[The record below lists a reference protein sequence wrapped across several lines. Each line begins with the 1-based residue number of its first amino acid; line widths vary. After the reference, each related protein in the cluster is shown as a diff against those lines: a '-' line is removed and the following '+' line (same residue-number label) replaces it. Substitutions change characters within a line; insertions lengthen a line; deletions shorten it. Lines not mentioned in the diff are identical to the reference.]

1 MNNRTMIYIICLL
14 GVAVLWFFTS
24 CKSKKDNSI
33 SNTAKS
39 DKLSNG
45 FVKKGD
51 TIWFH
56 DVALKNV
63 DPNTFEL
70 VDDYFF
76 KDKDR
81 VYFYETYRVSQDYFT
96 SKRKRY
102 LPLENADSDS
112 FISLGE
118 GYAKDKSTAWY
129 IDSEFKVDDLESM
142 KVLNHHFVVDNKT
155 AYLDRR
161 PIAGSDGKTFE
172 LISEY
177 YAKDSKR
184 YYYCTP
190 IDGEY
195 AIRPVD
201 CHYESFVVIDHPYAK
216 DKTSV
221 YYEGDQLAE
230 VESSTFEFISSG
242 YAKDSQHVYF
252 RNLKVEKADPS
263 TFSAFIE
270 NENSLGETVYAKDKL
285 GIFINDKRFSEADIA
300 TFKIL
305 NEKYTIDKNGVYYR
319 MKKVKN
325 ADPASFIVFP
335 HFMGDADAEDKNQ
348 RYGEGKAVK

>member
-1 MNNRTMIYIICLL
+1 MNNRTMIHIICLL
-14 GVAVLWFFTS
+14 GVAALWFFTS

-39 DKLSNG
+39 DKLNNG

-56 DVALKNV
+56 DVALENV
-63 DPNTFEL
+63 DPKTFEL

-81 VYFYETYRVSQDYFT
+81 VHFYETYRVSQDYFT
-96 SKRKRY
+96 SKRKKI
-102 LPLENADSDS
+102 LPLENANPAS
-112 FISLGE
+112 FVVLGE
-118 GYAKDKSTAWY
+118 GYAKDNSTAWY
-129 IDSEFKVDDLESM
+129 IDGAFKVDHLESM

-177 YAKDSKR
+177 YAKDANK
-184 YYYCTP
+184 YYYCTT
-190 IDGEY
+190 IDGQND
-195 AIRPVD
+195 IKPID

-216 DKTSV
+216 DKSSV
-221 YYEGDQLAE
+221 FYEGDKLSEAS
-230 VESSTFEFISSG
+230 SSTFELISYG
-242 YAKDSQHVYF
+242 YSRDRQHVFF
-252 RNLKVEKADPS
+252 RNLIVDKADPS
-263 TFSAFIE
+263 TFITFTE
-270 NENSLGETVYAKDKL
+270 NENSMGETVYAKDKQS
-285 GIFINDKRFSEADIA
+285 IFINDKRFSEADIA

-305 NEKYTIDKNGVYYR
+305 DEKYSIDKNGVYFR
-319 MKKVKN
+319 KIKVKN
-325 ADPASFIVFP
+325 ADLTQL
-335 HFMGDADAEDKNQ
+335 ENK
-348 RYGEGKAVK
+348 YC